1 MSVRTFAL
9 VLIEPALVTHDETT
23 FNVTGLVSVPVLLVI
38 AAACG
43 ILIVLVVDLLRLRRE
58 SRLTAL
64 HTVASVMLAAAVV
77 SLAAVFAAGIAT
89 VPAARADTVGNGIA
103 DVSPDAV
110 QDPLLGVQLPT
121 LPAE

>member
-1 MSVRTFAL
+1 MSVRTPAL

-43 ILIVLVVDLLRLRRE
+43 ILVVLAVDVLRLRRE
-58 SRLTAL
+58 SRLTAV
-64 HTVASVMLAAAVV
+64 HAVASVMLAAAVV

-89 VPAARADTVGNGIA
+89 VPAARANTGGIGIA

-110 QDPLLGVQLPT
+110 NDPLLGVQLPT
-121 LPAE
+121 LPGE